1 MDIIGTITSVKGVD
15 LLVFFILFGLF
26 VLGYVQG
33 VIRRLLGLGSI
44 LLALLIAAQVRAPL
58 GAFLTTNW
66 TQYSPEYNHMLA
78 FGSVF
83 VAGVVSSTIALQL
96 FFKPMPLFAH
106 YPVLDEILGG
116 LLGLA
121 QGALLLTAFYLIA
134 EPFFGVSGHIAQ
146 NNEFPFIRQIYEGL
160 HGTVSADVV
169 RERIVPFFLLLF
181 GGLFPADVT
190 AVFP

>member
-26 VLGYVQG
+26 VLGYMQG
-33 VIRRLLGLGSI
+33 VIRRLLGLASI
-44 LLALLIAAQVRAPL
+44 LLSLLIAAQIRAPL
-58 GAFLTTNW
+58 GDFLATNW

-83 VAGVVSSTIALQL
+83 VAGVVSSTIALQF

-116 LLGLA
+116 ILGLL
-121 QGALLLTAFYLIA
+121 QGALVLAAFYLIT
-134 EPFFGVSGHIAQ
+134 EPFFSVSGHIARS
-146 NNEFPFIRQIYEGL
+146 NEFPFVRQIYEGL
-160 HGTVSADVV
+160 QGTVSADVV
-169 RERIVPFFLLLF
+169 RDRIVPSLLLLF

-190 AVFP
+190 AVFS